1 MKKLLLIPVV
11 FLLSGCAPLMYKLYD
26 SYMLAPYDNVEYS
39 LVNKVRTQAAVTE
52 AVCSTKTTVETNL
65 EEMYFVS
72 RELKNFSQHI
82 PDNKDSIKL
91 TKDLYELVNNTRN
104 HYLNNKEVSAVYCKA
119 KFKQIYSNAETIQKA
134 IGARPR

>member
-39 LVNKVRTQAAVTE
+39 LVNKVRTQAEVTE

-82 PDNKDSIKL
+82 PDNK
-91 TKDLYELVNNTRN
+91 
-104 HYLNNKEVSAVYCKA
+104 EVSAVYCKA